1 MASWLSGYEID
12 VFREASE
19 DDDVDL
25 REFNDDIEQW
35 ILDEFKKVGLTTAK
49 SVLDKDTAS
58 LLNMVDLEEETI
70 DDVKRILKEEF
81 ED

>member
-1 MASWLSGYEID
+1 VY
-12 VFREASE
+12 REASE

-49 SVLDKDTAS
+49 SVLDKDTES
-58 LLNMVDLEEETI
+58 LLKMVDLEEETI
-70 DDVKRILKEEF
+70 NDVKSILKAEF